1 MQLSFDPR
9 HQLHQV
15 TIKLTDTA
23 HKEGFDVVLEALASD
38 GTRLATAGL
47 HVSGTPT
54 CELLPALLAEV
65 ATGWLYHGALEA
77 VELPV
82 RAFKSRRRDL
92 HNASRWG
99 SSTRAAEG
107 S

>member
-15 TIKLTDTA
+15 TIKLTDRRLRD
-23 HKEGFDVVLEALASD
+23 GFDVEL
-38 GTRLATAGL
+38 LATSTEGTYLSGAGL
-47 HVSGTPT
+47 MVSGTPE
-54 CELLPALLAEV
+54 CELLPSLLAEV

-77 VELPV
+77 IELPV

-92 HNASRWG
+92 LNRDRWG
-99 SSTRAAEG
+99 FTPQATEG